1 MEKQKLKDLSPLQ
14 IGKYSEYIAK
24 MEFILYGFDVY
35 SPELDDKGIDF
46 IVRKDDSFYFDIQ
59 VKAVRDFNYIYF
71 QKSKFQIRENLYAFI
86 LIYRKG
92 LKPSMYLIPS
102 NIWNKPNKLFVS
114 RDYKGKKSVPEFG
127 INLSEKNLPKLNEFL
142 LEKTIENILKQYKQ

>member
-1 MEKQKLKDLSPLQ
+1 MEKLKWKDLSPLQ

-46 IVRKDDSFYFDIQ
+46 IVRKDNSSYFDIQ

-114 RDYKGKKSVPEFG
+114 RDYKGKKSIPEFG
-127 INLSEKNLPKLNEFL
+127 INISEKNLPKLDEFNF
-142 LEKTIENILKQYKQ
+142 EKTIEDLLK

>member
-1 MEKQKLKDLSPLQ
+1 MEKLKWKDLSPLQ

-86 LIYRKG
+86 LIYRKE

-127 INLSEKNLPKLNEFL
+127 INLSEMNLPKLDDFIF
-142 LEKTIENILKQYKQ
+142 EKTIENFLK

>member
-1 MEKQKLKDLSPLQ
+1 MEKQKWKDLSPLQ

-46 IVRKDDSFYFDIQ
+46 IVRKDDSFYFEIQ

-127 INLSEKNLPKLNEFL
+127 INLSEINLPELDEFL
-142 LEKTIENILKQYKQ
+142 LEKTIENILK

>member
-1 MEKQKLKDLSPLQ
+1 MDLMSIHQNLM
-14 IGKYSEYIAK
+14 IR
-24 MEFILYGFDVY
+24 
-35 SPELDDKGIDF
+35 GIDF
-46 IVRKDDSFYFDIQ
+46 IVRKDDSSYFDIQ

-86 LIYRKG
+86 LIYRKE

-114 RDYKGKKSVPEFG
+114 RDYKGKKSIPEFG
-127 INLSEKNLPKLNEFL
+127 INLSEMNLPKLDEFIF
-142 LEKTIENILKQYKQ
+142 EKTIENFLK

>member
-86 LIYRKG
+86 LIYRKE

-102 NIWNKPNKLFVS
+102 NIWNEPNKLFVS
-114 RDYKGKKSVPEFG
+114 RDYKGKKSVPEFV
-127 INLSEKNLPKLNEFL
+127 INLSEKNLAKLNEFL
-142 LEKTIENILKQYKQ
+142 LEKSIENILKQYKQ

>member
-1 MEKQKLKDLSPLQ
+1 MEKQKWNDLSPLQ

-86 LIYRKG
+86 LIYRKE

-127 INLSEKNLPKLNEFL
+127 INLSEKNLPRLDEFNF
-142 LEKTIENILKQYKQ
+142 EKTIEDLLK

>member
-1 MEKQKLKDLSPLQ
+1 MDKLKWKDLSPLQ
-14 IGKYSEYIAK
+14 IGKYSEYLAK

-46 IVRKDDSFYFDIQ
+46 IVRKDDSSYFDIQ

-86 LIYRKG
+86 LIYGKE

-127 INLSEKNLPKLNEFL
+127 INLSEMNLPKLDEFIF
-142 LEKTIENILKQYKQ
+142 EKTIENFLK

>member
-1 MEKQKLKDLSPLQ
+1 MEKQKWKDLSPLQ

-35 SPELDDKGIDF
+35 SPELDGKGIDF
-46 IVRKDDSFYFDIQ
+46 IVRKVDSSYFDIQ

-86 LIYRKG
+86 LIYRKE

-127 INLSEKNLPKLNEFL
+127 INLSEMNVPKLDEFIF
-142 LEKTIENILKQYKQ
+142 EKTIENFLK

>member
-1 MEKQKLKDLSPLQ
+1 MGST
-14 IGKYSEYIAK
+14 I
-24 MEFILYGFDVY
+24 EFILYGFDVY

-46 IVRKDDSFYFDIQ
+46 IVRKDDSSYFDIQ

-86 LIYRKG
+86 LIYGKE

-127 INLSEKNLPKLNEFL
+127 INLSEMNLPKLDEFIF
-142 LEKTIENILKQYKQ
+142 EKTIENFLK

>member
-1 MEKQKLKDLSPLQ
+1 MEKQKWKDLSPLQ
-14 IGKYSEYIAK
+14 IGKYSEYLAK

-86 LIYRKG
+86 LIYGKE

-127 INLSEKNLPKLNEFL
+127 INLSEMNLPKLDEFIF
-142 LEKTIENILKQYKQ
+142 EKTIENFLK

>member
-1 MEKQKLKDLSPLQ
+1 MQKQKWKDLSPLQ

>member
-1 MEKQKLKDLSPLQ
+1 MDKLKWKDLSPLQ

-127 INLSEKNLPKLNEFL
+127 INLSEMNLPKLDEFIF
-142 LEKTIENILKQYKQ
+142 EKTIENFLK

>member
-1 MEKQKLKDLSPLQ
+1 MEKLKWEDLSPLQ

-46 IVRKDDSFYFDIQ
+46 IVRKDDSSYFDIQ

-127 INLSEKNLPKLNEFL
+127 INLSEMNLPKLDDFIF
-142 LEKTIENILKQYKQ
+142 EKTIENFLK

>member
-1 MEKQKLKDLSPLQ
+1 MEKQKWKDLSPLQ

-86 LIYRKG
+86 LIYRKE

-102 NIWNKPNKLFVS
+102 NIWNGPNKLFVS

-127 INLSEKNLPKLNEFL
+127 INLSEKNLPKLDEFNF
-142 LEKTIENILKQYKQ
+142 EKTIEDLLK

>member
-1 MEKQKLKDLSPLQ
+1 
-14 IGKYSEYIAK
+14 

-46 IVRKDDSFYFDIQ
+46 IVRKVDSSYFDIQ

-86 LIYRKG
+86 LIYRKE

-127 INLSEKNLPKLNEFL
+127 INLSEMNVPKLDEFIF
-142 LEKTIENILKQYKQ
+142 EKTIENFLK

>member
-1 MEKQKLKDLSPLQ
+1 MEKQKWNDLSPLQ

-86 LIYRKG
+86 LIYRKE

-127 INLSEKNLPKLNEFL
+127 INLSEMNLPKLDEFIF
-142 LEKTIENILKQYKQ
+142 EKTIENFLK

>member
-1 MEKQKLKDLSPLQ
+1 MKINNNKYNWNNLNRLQ
-14 IGKYSEYIAK
+14 IGKYAEYYAK
-24 MEFILYGFDVY
+24 MEFTQYGFDVY
-35 SPELDDKGIDF
+35 TSEVDDKGIDF

-86 LIYRKG
+86 LIYRKE

-127 INLSEKNLPKLNEFL
+127 INLSEMNVPKLDEFIF
-142 LEKTIENILKQYKQ
+142 EKTIENFLK

>member
-1 MEKQKLKDLSPLQ
+1 MEKLKWKDLSPLQ
-14 IGKYSEYIAK
+14 SGKYSEYIAK

-46 IVRKDDSFYFDIQ
+46 IVKKNDSSYFEIQ

-71 QKSKFQIRENLYAFI
+71 QKSKFQIRQNLYACI
-86 LIYRKG
+86 LIYRKE

-102 NIWNKPNKLFVS
+102 DIWNKPNKIFVS
-114 RDYKGKKSVPEFG
+114 RDYKGKKSTPEFG
-127 INLSEKNLPKLNEFL
+127 INLSEINLPKLDEFIL
-142 LEKTIENILKQYKQ
+142 GKTIEKILK

>member
-1 MEKQKLKDLSPLQ
+1 MVKPKWKDLSPLQ
-14 IGKYSEYIAK
+14 IGKYSEYLAK

-35 SPELDDKGIDF
+35 SPELEDKGIDS
-46 IVRKDDSFYFDIQ
+46 IVRKDDSSYFDIQ

-86 LIYRKG
+86 LIYRKE

-114 RDYKGKKSVPEFG
+114 RDYKGKKSDPEFG
-127 INLSEKNLPKLNEFL
+127 INLSEMNLPKLDEFIF
-142 LEKTIENILKQYKQ
+142 EKTIENFLK

>member
-1 MEKQKLKDLSPLQ
+1 MVKPKWKDLSPLQ
-14 IGKYSEYIAK
+14 IGKYSEYLAK

-35 SPELDDKGIDF
+35 SPELDDKGIDS
-46 IVRKDDSFYFDIQ
+46 IVRKDDSSYFDIQ

-86 LIYRKG
+86 LIYRKE

-114 RDYKGKKSVPEFG
+114 RDYKGKKSDPEFG
-127 INLSEKNLPKLNEFL
+127 INLSEMNLPKLDEFIF
-142 LEKTIENILKQYKQ
+142 EKTIENFLK

>member
-1 MEKQKLKDLSPLQ
+1 MDKLKWKDLSPLQ
-14 IGKYSEYIAK
+14 IGKYSEYLAK

-46 IVRKDDSFYFDIQ
+46 IVRKDDSSYFDIQ

-71 QKSKFQIRENLYAFI
+71 QKSKFKIRENLYAFI
-86 LIYRKG
+86 LIYRKE
-92 LKPSMYLIPS
+92 LKPNMYLIPS

-114 RDYKGKKSVPEFG
+114 RDYKDKKSIPEFG
-127 INLSEKNLPKLNEFL
+127 INLSEINLPKLDEFIF
-142 LEKTIENILKQYKQ
+142 EKTIENYLK

>member
-1 MEKQKLKDLSPLQ
+1 MEKQKWNDLSPLQ

-71 QKSKFQIRENLYAFI
+71 QKSKFQIRENPRSYKFNLI
-86 LIYRKG
+86 LVHG
-92 LKPSMYLIPS
+92 LISCKTVIMY
-102 NIWNKPNKLFVS
+102 
-114 RDYKGKKSVPEFG
+114 G
-127 INLSEKNLPKLNEFL
+127 IEIVMEQQISIK
-142 LEKTIENILKQYKQ
+142 

>member
-1 MEKQKLKDLSPLQ
+1 MEKLKWKDLSPLQ

-46 IVRKDDSFYFDIQ
+46 IVRKDNSSYFDIQ

-71 QKSKFQIRENLYAFI
+71 KKSKFQIRHNLYACI
-86 LIYRKG
+86 LIYRKE

-102 NIWNKPNKLFVS
+102 DIWNKPNKLFVS

-127 INLSEKNLPKLNEFL
+127 INLSEINLPELDEFL
-142 LEKTIENILKQYKQ
+142 LERTIENILK